1 MLESFPIALMVGTAL
16 GILSGLGVGGGSLL
30 LLWLTLVLGMD
41 PGIARG
47 INLVFFLPGAVI
59 ACLFRLKQGVLQW
72 KVIVPAAI
80 GGCIAAFIGAHIGFA
95 LPMEALKKGFG
106 VLLILTGLR
115 ELLYRTKTK

>member
-41 PGIARG
+41 PGMARG

-59 ACLFRLKQGVLQW
+59 ACLFRLKQGVLQCT
-72 KVIVPAAI
+72 VIVPAAI
-80 GGCIAAFIGAHIGFA
+80 GGVIPACLGAHIGFA
-95 LPMEALKKGFG
+95 VPKDALNKGSG
-106 VLLILTGLR
+106 V
-115 ELLYRTKTK
+115 